1 MSERALMEVSLSE
14 TVTCLFVFLF
24 ALFFVFLPNA
34 LKVQRSISWLKASL
48 LFSFV
53 LQQEA
58 VKQRHSFLDR
68 RRVAWTIDCAR
79 LLH

>member
-1 MSERALMEVSLSE
+1 MEVSLSE
-14 TVTCLFVFLF
+14 TITCLFFLF
-24 ALFFVFLPNA
+24 VLSFVFLPNV

-53 LQQEA
+53 VQQEA